1 MISICIP
8 VYNHKAYDLVQNLSF
23 QLEAI
28 KIQAE
33 ILVID
38 DGSQQKYRL
47 FHQEKLRNI
56 PYCKY
61 IELEKNIGRAK
72 IRNLFLNYAQY
83 EYLLFLDCDVKIL
96 SDQFLLN
103 YIQFIQEKQP
113 SVVCGGRI
121 YPAQKPKRKY
131 LLRWWYGIKQE
142 SKNAIFRNQ
151 NPHQSFMTNNFLIR
165 KDILQSHSFDEN
177 IQSYGHEDTLLGYE
191 LKKNKIPI
199 FHIENPILND
209 DQETNQ
215 EFLQKTEKSIVNLIY
230 ILKKVNYSADFVE
243 DVRLLKFYFQYEK
256 FIKILYMLLW
266 CIKPILGFFL
276 SIGYFY
282 LLMLDI
288 YKLVIF
294 VKNYK
299 ERRD

>member
-1 MISICIP
+1 MISVCIP
-8 VYNHKAYDLVQNLSF
+8 VYNHKVYDLVKNLSS
-23 QLEAI
+23 QLETI

-33 ILVID
+33 IIVID
-38 DGSQQKYRL
+38 DGSQQMYRL
-47 FHQEKLRNI
+47 FHQDKLRNI

-61 IELEKNIGRAK
+61 IELEQNIGRSK
-72 IRNLFLNYAQY
+72 IRNLFLNYALY
-83 EYLLFLDCDVKIL
+83 EYLLFLDCDVQIL
-96 SDQFLLN
+96 SDQFLLQ
-103 YIQFIQEKQP
+103 YIQWIQEKQP

-131 LLRWWYGIKQE
+131 LLRWWYGKKQE

-199 FHIENPILND
+199 LHIENPILND

-215 EFLQKTEKSIVNLIY
+215 EFLQKTEKSIDNLIY
-230 ILKKVNYSADFVE
+230 ILKKVHYSADFVE

-256 FIKILYMLLW
+256 FIKVLYVFLW
-266 CIKPILGFFL
+266 CIKPIFRFFL
-276 SIGYFY
+276 SKGYFY
-282 LLMLDI
+282 LSMLDI

-294 VKNYK
+294 VENYRK
-299 ERRD
+299 C